1 VKKAAPDPVG
11 KAHIKLAKALTK
23 VFSAGVY
30 NKEELQNSVC
40 EFVSILKANGE
51 TGDGVVRAAEGLGKE
66 ISGRFRASARTQAL
80 LDEMVTW
87 CLAEF
92 YRESA

>member
-1 VKKAAPDPVG
+1 MKRAAPNPVG
-11 KAHIKLAKALTK
+11 KAHVKLEKALTK

-30 NKEELQNSVC
+30 NKEQLQNSVC

-51 TGDGVVRAAEGLGKE
+51 SGEAVVRAAQGLGKE
-66 ISGRFRASARTQAL
+66 IAERFRPSARTQAL

-87 CLAEF
+87 CLAEY